1 MSTHAFSYAL
11 NPHSGKVHLVAVT
24 RGRIALSGEG
34 CNVDDMSEPLRLISD
49 ADAWA
54 EYRVDPASWCGVCLD
69 DPRRSP
75 GANEIDTGI
84 GGTPV

>member
-1 MSTHAFSYAL
+1 MVTHAFSYAL
-11 NPHSGKVHLVAVT
+11 NPNSGKVHLVAVT

-34 CNVDDMSEPLRLISD
+34 CQVDDMSDPPRLIS
-49 ADAWA
+49 ADEAWA
-54 EYRVDPASWCGVCLD
+54 LFRENPASWCGVCLD

-84 GGTPV
+84 EGAPV